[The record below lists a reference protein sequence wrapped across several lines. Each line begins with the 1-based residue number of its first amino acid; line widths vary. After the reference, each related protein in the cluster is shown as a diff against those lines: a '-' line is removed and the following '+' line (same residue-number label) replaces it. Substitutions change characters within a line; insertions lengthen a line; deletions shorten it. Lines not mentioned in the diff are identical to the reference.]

1 MRIKG
6 KLSAVYPDIMTGRH
20 TIAIQMLEGN
30 ITEIEKYKDKDLT
43 VEIKQYRKM
52 RSNDANAMLWAC
64 LSEIAEAFGGDK
76 WDYYL
81 QALRK
86 YGQYT
91 LVEMDKEAV
100 PKFRMMYRECEV
112 IGERDGMVQLMCYY
126 GSSTYNTKEFS
137 VLLDGVIDDMKQAGL
152 EVPPSEEMRRA
163 LEAWGKN

>member
-6 KLSAVYPDIMTGRH
+6 RLTTVYPDFMSGRH
-20 TIAIQMLEGN
+20 TLAIEMIEGN
-30 ITEIEKYKDKDLT
+30 IVEIEKYKDKDLS
-43 VEIKQYRKM
+43 VEIKQFRKH
-52 RSNDANAMLWAC
+52 RSIDANAMLWAC
-64 LSEIAEAFGGDK
+64 LTDIAEALGGDK

-91 LVEMDKEAV
+91 IVEMEKSAV

-112 IGERDGMVQLMCYY
+112 IGEHDGMVQLMCYY
-126 GSSTYNTKEFS
+126 GSSTYDSREFS
-137 VLLDGVIDDMKQAGL
+137 VLLDGVIDDMKHAGL

-163 LEAWGKN
+163 LEAWQKS